1 MLTYSRVELIDADG
15 QPIHRRFP
23 RVNRLDGRCA
33 LSLLVDNCVTGHA
46 CLIHRDLLT
55 ETLPFPDGLLA
66 HDHWLALVAA
76 ASGRMQAGQQVLSQ
90 YRMHSSN
97 ALLSGT
103 RSQRTTAISAKA
115 AGKLER
121 QMGLCESLLAKNIL
135 SADEREL
142 LTTFVRLLAGN
153 RRSIYNRALAI
164 SLRRNADRFLR
175 LYDDPV
181 RARRKLCRGIAAV
194 SAPGRARRAGIRGAA
209 HRAKHDPRKGARAEP
224 GGNPTM
230 SDSLLTVIFVSYNS
244 FDTLT
249 NCLGAWLGNPS
260 VRIIVVD
267 NASRD
272 GSAQKIREHYPAVEV
287 LAQQINLGYGR
298 AANRALREVT
308 TPYSLLL
315 NPDIMARESDAL
327 ALVERMRTLGD
338 DVAVLAPAVRE
349 RDYTRTGIV
358 RKPWVIGAA
367 MLFNMRAL
375 EAVGLFDENIF
386 LFSEETDLC
395 HRINRQGLAICLD
408 SDLYIRH
415 LSKQSSAPNAAVE

>member
-1 MLTYSRVELIDADG
+1 
-15 QPIHRRFP
+15 
-23 RVNRLDGRCA
+23 
-33 LSLLVDNCVTGHA
+33 
-46 CLIHRDLLT
+46 
-55 ETLPFPDGLLA
+55 
-66 HDHWLALVAA
+66 
-76 ASGRMQAGQQVLSQ
+76 
-90 YRMHSSN
+90 
-97 ALLSGT
+97 
-103 RSQRTTAISAKA
+103 
-115 AGKLER
+115 
-121 QMGLCESLLAKNIL
+121 
-135 SADEREL
+135 
-142 LTTFVRLLAGN
+142 
-153 RRSIYNRALAI
+153 
-164 SLRRNADRFLR
+164 
-175 LYDDPV
+175 
-181 RARRKLCRGIAAV
+181 
-194 SAPGRARRAGIRGAA
+194 
-209 HRAKHDPRKGARAEP
+209 
-224 GGNPTM
+224 M

-415 LSKQSSAPNAAVE
+415 LSKQSSAPNAAVEWMKDWHFAWSNMYVNHKHGLDTGRRRPWRVLLPYALKSLLSANAARRRRNRAKLAGALAWCRGETAFLPDGSPQQSPARQQRD